1 VFVDPLAVIF
11 DDEWHSQGE
20 EREIIIGQSANG
32 RLLLVSFSER
42 LNGLSALV
50 KQRGRSARIM
60 KKMPISKEQD
70 QEDDLLSEY
79 SFDYRKAKSNRF
91 AIRED
96 QRVIVLDPDVAEHF
110 KDSESVNRLLRALIG
125 NMPQAV

>member
-1 VFVDPLAVIF
+1 
-11 DDEWHSQGE
+11 
-20 EREIIIGQSANG
+20 
-32 RLLLVSFSER
+32 
-42 LNGLSALV
+42 
-50 KQRGRSARIM
+50 M

-70 QEDDLLSEY
+70 EEDDLLSEY
-79 SFDYRKAKSNRF
+79 SFDYRKAKPNRF